1 MALQEQIIEPET
13 VSADL
18 VARLERAEA
27 ILMVLGQREADA
39 ILGSDGL
46 SFVRPQDVFER
57 ERQAE
62 RALRRSQQRLCL
74 ALESAAA
81 TSFDWDIKSNVV
93 SRDVGKDPLPGP
105 STETTS
111 TFEAVR
117 DRIHVED
124 RDQFTA
130 NVRAALERPDGRYEN
145 EYRIVH
151 PDGQILWMNERGLVE
166 RDAQGHPTHLIG
178 LTQNITQRKLAEQL
192 LREKESQ
199 LRLFVEHAPVALA
212 MFDRDMRYLAVSRR
226 WIDDYSLGDGDLLG
240 RSHYEVFP
248 EIPEFWKDIHRRA
261 QAGEVIRADEDRF
274 ERADGSTQWVRWEV
288 RPWKTSE
295 DCVGGIVIFSE
306 DITQRK
312 LDEAQILD
320 LAIRDPL
327 THLPNR
333 RQLFERLG
341 QTMMASKRSRRYS
354 ALIFLDLDNFKP
366 LNDAHGH
373 GAGDLLLV
381 EVARRISHCLRE
393 VDFVARFGGDEFVV
407 ILSELEVDK
416 SESRKESHIVA
427 QKLRTI
433 LDLPYAL
440 ECQQE
445 TKTETLVEH
454 HCAASIGV
462 ALFLNHE
469 AVADEIIKRADSA
482 MYRAKEAGGNT
493 ICYFD

>member
-1 MALQEQIIEPET
+1 MASKERIIEPEAAP
-13 VSADL
+13 ADL

-27 ILMVLGQREADA
+27 ILNVLGQREADVV
-39 ILGSDGL
+39 LGSDGL
-46 SFVRPQDVFER
+46 SFVRPKDVLER

-62 RALRRSQQRLCL
+62 KALRRSQQRLSL
-74 ALESAAA
+74 ALESASA
-81 TSFDWDIKSNVV
+81 TSFDWDINTNVV
-93 SRDVGKDPLPGP
+93 SHDVGRDQLQGP
-105 STETTS
+105 TTS
-111 TFEAVR
+111 TFEVVR
-117 DRIHVED
+117 DRVHPED

-145 EYRIVH
+145 EYRIVQR
-151 PDGQILWMNERGLVE
+151 DGQIRWLNERGLVE
-166 RDAQGHPTHLIG
+166 RDEDGHPTHLIG
-178 LTQNITQRKLAEQL
+178 LTQDISERKRAEQS

-199 LRLFVEHAPVALA
+199 LRLFIDHAPVALA
-212 MFDRDMRYLAVSRR
+212 MFDRDMRYLAVSHR
-226 WIDDYSLGDGDLLG
+226 WISDYSIGGDLLG

-248 EIPEFWKDIHRRA
+248 EISDFWKDVHRRA

-274 ERADGSTQWVRWEV
+274 ERLDGSTQWVRWEV
-288 RPWKTSE
+288 RPWQTVE
-295 DCVGGIVIFSE
+295 DRVGGIVIFSE

-312 LDEAQILD
+312 LAEAQILD
-320 LAIRDPL
+320 LAFRDPL

-333 RQLFERLG
+333 RQLFERLV
-341 QTMMASKRSRRYS
+341 QTMMTSKRSRHYS

-373 GAGDLLLV
+373 GVGDLLLV
-381 EVARRISHCLRE
+381 EVARRISRCLRE

-416 SESRKESHIVA
+416 SESIKQSRIVA
-427 QKLRTI
+427 EKLRTI
-433 LDLPYAL
+433 LELPYAL

-445 TKTETLVEH
+445 AKTETPVEH
-454 HCAASIGV
+454 HCTSSIGV
-462 ALFLNHE
+462 VLFLNHE
-469 AVADEIIKRADSA
+469 AEADEIIKRADLA